1 MKIYGLNIPLSK
13 KSTVAVLHSTLYV
26 YFSRL
31 FWPPFLG
38 SAIKKCSSSS
48 KFTFRSSKAWR
59 EWKEK
64 REKLHAKV
72 ENEAPWSEAR
82 GQRCLTSVR

>member
-1 MKIYGLNIPLSK
+1 MNIPLSM

-38 SAIKKCSSSS
+38 SAIKEFLLFLLLNLHSGV
-48 KFTFRSSKAWR
+48 SKAWR